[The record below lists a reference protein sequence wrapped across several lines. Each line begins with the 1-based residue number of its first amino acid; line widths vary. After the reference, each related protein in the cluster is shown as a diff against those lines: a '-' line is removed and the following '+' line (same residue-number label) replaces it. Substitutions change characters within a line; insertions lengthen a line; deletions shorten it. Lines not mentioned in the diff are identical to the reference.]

1 MEPRKSFH
9 DQLGLIHDDLVH
21 LAALVIESLSK
32 GTEALLTGDIA
43 AGQALIDADDTLD
56 LIALDI
62 EERCYQLLALQQPMA
77 GDLRQVVTA
86 IRSASEYERSG
97 DLVTNILKG
106 AHRLTG
112 APSEPRLR
120 GLLQQ
125 MSDHA
130 ASLMRQSVEAY
141 ADGDAAKAADLDVQ
155 DDVLDDLHRD
165 YIAHVLESCRNGDI
179 EIQAAVQ
186 LALVGRYYER
196 IGDHAVNVGERVL
209 YMVSGWMP
217 EHHHRARPDAGEPV
231 A

>member
-1 MEPRKSFH
+1 MEARKNFH
-9 DQLGLIHDDLVH
+9 DQLGVVHDDLVR
-21 LAALVIESLSK
+21 LAALVVEALSK
-32 GTEALLTGDIA
+32 GTEAMLAGDVA

-56 LIALDI
+56 LMALDI

-77 GDLRQVVTA
+77 GDLRQLVTA
-86 IRSASEYERSG
+86 IRLASEFERSG

-106 AHRLTG
+106 AQRLNG
-112 APSEPRLR
+112 PPSEPRLR

-125 MSDHA
+125 MSDLA
-130 ASLMRQSVEAY
+130 ASLMRRSIEAY
-141 ADGDAAKAADLDVQ
+141 ADGDAAKAKALDVD
-155 DDVLDDLHRD
+155 DDVLDDRHRD

-217 EHHHRARPDAGEPV
+217 EHHHRTRPDTGEPV

>member
-9 DQLGLIHDDLVH
+9 DQLGLIHDDLVR
-21 LAALVIESLSK
+21 LAALVVEALSR
-32 GTEALLTGDIA
+32 GTEALLAGDVV

-56 LIALDI
+56 LMALDL

-106 AHRLTG
+106 AQRLTG

-125 MSDHA
+125 MSDQA
-130 ASLMRQSVEAY
+130 ASLMRQSIEAY
-141 ADGDAAKAADLDVQ
+141 ADGDAAKAEALDVA

-165 YIAHVLESCRNGDI
+165 YIAHVLECCRNADI

-217 EHHHRARPDAGEPV
+217 EHHHRARPASGEPV

>member
-1 MEPRKSFH
+1 MQARKNFH
-9 DQLGLIHDDLVH
+9 DQLGIVHDDLVR
-21 LAALVIESLSK
+21 LAALVVEALSK
-32 GTEALLTGDIA
+32 GTEAMLAGDVE

-56 LIALDI
+56 LMALDI

-77 GDLRQVVTA
+77 GDLRQLVTA
-86 IRSASEYERSG
+86 IRLASEFERSG

-106 AHRLTG
+106 AQRLTG

-125 MSDHA
+125 MSDLA
-130 ASLMRQSVEAY
+130 GTLMRRSIEAY
-141 ADGDAAKAADLDVQ
+141 ADGDAAKAQALDVD
-155 DDVLDDLHRD
+155 DDVLDDRHRD
-165 YIAHVLESCRNGDI
+165 YIGHVLESCRNGDI